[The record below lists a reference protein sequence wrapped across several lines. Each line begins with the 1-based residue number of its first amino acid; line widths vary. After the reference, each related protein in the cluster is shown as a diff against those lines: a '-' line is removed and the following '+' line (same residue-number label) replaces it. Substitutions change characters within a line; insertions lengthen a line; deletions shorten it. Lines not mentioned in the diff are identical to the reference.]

1 MASQLSA
8 LRRELSDATERAHR
22 VATAVGD
29 DWETRPAP
37 KRWSVAE
44 CIDHLNATSRAYL
57 PVLRDAVAR
66 GRTHGRPPR
75 ETYRRDLIG
84 WLLCSSLEP
93 PARMRFTTSPRF
105 VPEVI
110 RDRDVVLADF
120 DRWQR
125 DLIALL
131 DDVANVDASAVKVA
145 SVFNDRIRYTLY
157 SAYRILAVHERR
169 HLWQAERV
177 LQTLRRSRA
186 VYVMDLEIR

>member
-8 LRRELSDATERAHR
+8 LRRELRDATDRAHR
-22 VATAVGD
+22 VATAARD
-29 DWETRPAP
+29 DWGTRPAP

-57 PVLRDAVAR
+57 PVLRGAVGT
-66 GRTHGRPPR
+66 GRTQGRPPR
-75 ETYRRDLIG
+75 DTYRRDLIG
-84 WLLCSSLEP
+84 WLICSSLEP
-93 PARMRFTTSPRF
+93 PARLRFTTSPRF

-110 RDRDVVLADF
+110 RDRDIVLADF

-125 DLIALL
+125 DLIVLL
-131 DDVANVDASAVKVA
+131 DDVANVDASAVKVV
-145 SVFNDRIRYTLY
+145 SVFSDRIRYTLY

-177 LQTLRRSRA
+177 VEALSLA
-186 VYVMDLEIR
+186 GH